1 MKDSVYRRES
11 CRLCGSS
18 ALEVVLSLTPTPLA
32 DAYISAGHLH
42 EEQPV
47 YPLDLNLCRDCGF
60 SQLLDIVIPEA
71 IYLDYIYETVSSLGL
86 VDHFRR
92 YADEVTAII
101 RPPVNALVVDIGS
114 NDGTLLSF
122 FKERGMRVLGVDPAR
137 EIARSATASGIETL
151 PTFFTYDLASQIL
164 NERCPATIITA
175 NNLYANVDDLAT
187 LTEAIHHL
195 LSPDGVFVF
204 ESFYLADWMQN
215 MVFDF
220 TYHEHLSYFLVKPL
234 ISFFQSHDMELIDVQ
249 RVPTKGGSIRCTIQR
264 SGGARF
270 VSPGIAELVEM
281 ETKLGLHHPETFK
294 SFATRIDQAKDQTL
308 KFIRSL
314 LAQGKSIAGYG
325 ASPTTTTLIYHF
337 ELGDKLSFIAD
348 DYSAKQNLF
357 SPGYH
362 IPVLAPQ
369 ALYDRKPDY
378 VLILAW
384 RYAEPIIEKHKA
396 FIEQGGKFIVPL
408 PELKII

>member
-1 MKDSVYRRES
+1 MKDSVYRRKT

-18 ALEVVLSLTPTPLA
+18 ALEVVLPLTPTPLA
-32 DAYISAGHLH
+32 DAYISADHLH

-47 YPLDLNLCRDCGF
+47 YPLDLYLCTNCGF
-60 SQLLDIVIPEA
+60 SQLLDIVIPQV

-92 YADEVTAII
+92 YANQVTATIK
-101 RPPVNALVVDIGS
+101 PPENALVVDIGS

-122 FKERGMRVLGVDPAR
+122 FKKRGMRVLGVDPAR
-137 EIARSATASGIETL
+137 EIALSATASGIETL
-151 PTFFTYDLASQIL
+151 STFFTNDLASQIL
-164 NERCPATIITA
+164 NERGPATIITA

-220 TYHEHLSYFLVKPL
+220 TYHEHLSYFSVKPL
-234 ISFFQSHDMELIDVQ
+234 ASFFQRHDMELIDVQ

-264 SGGARF
+264 SGGPRP
-270 VSPGIAELVEM
+270 VSPAIAELADM
-281 ETKLGLHHPETFK
+281 ETKLGLQRAETFK
-294 SFATRIDQAKDQTL
+294 SFATRIDHAKEQTL
-308 KFIRSL
+308 ELVRSL
-314 LAQGKSIAGYG
+314 LTNGKSIAGYG
-325 ASPTTTTLIYHF
+325 ASATTTTLIYHF
-337 ELGDKLSFIAD
+337 GLGDELSFIAD
-348 DYSAKQNLF
+348 DYPAKQNLY

-369 ALYDRKPDY
+369 ALYERKPDY

-384 RYAEPIIEKHKA
+384 RYAAPIIENHKA

>member
-1 MKDSVYRRES
+1 MKDSVYRRET
-11 CRLCGSS
+11 CRLCGSR
-18 ALEVVLSLTPTPLA
+18 ALEVVLPLTPTSLA
-32 DAYISAGHLH
+32 DAYISADHLH
-42 EEQPV
+42 EEQPI
-47 YPLDLNLCRDCGF
+47 YPLDLFLCRDCGF
-60 SQLLDIVIPEA
+60 SQLLDIVIPRI

-101 RPPVNALVVDIGS
+101 RPPANALVVDIGS

-122 FKERGMRVLGVDPAR
+122 FKERGLRVLGVDPAR

-164 NERCPATIITA
+164 NERGPATIITA

-195 LSPDGVFVF
+195 LSTDGVFVF

-220 TYHEHLSYFLVKPL
+220 TYHEHLSYFSVKPL
-234 ISFFQSHDMELIDVQ
+234 VSFFQSHDMELIDVQ
-249 RVPTKGGSIRCTIQR
+249 RVPTKGGSIRCVIQR
-264 SGGARF
+264 VGGPRP
-270 VSPGIAELVEM
+270 VSPAVAELVEM
-281 ETKLGLHHPETFK
+281 ETKLGLHRAETFK
-294 SFATRIDQAKDQTL
+294 AFAARIDQAKDQTL
-308 KFIRSL
+308 ELVRSL
-314 LAQGKSIAGYG
+314 LAQGKTIAGYG
-325 ASPTTTTLIYHF
+325 ASATTTTLVYHF

-348 DYSAKQNLF
+348 DYPAKQNLY

-369 ALYDRKPDY
+369 ALYERKPDY

-384 RYAEPIIEKHKA
+384 RYVEPIIKKHKT

>member
-1 MKDSVYRRES
+1 MKNSVYRRET

-18 ALEVVLSLTPTPLA
+18 TLEVVLPLTPTSLA
-32 DAYISAGHLH
+32 DAYISADHLH
-42 EEQPV
+42 EKQPV
-47 YPLDLNLCRDCGF
+47 YPLDLYLCRDCGF
-60 SQLLDIVIPEA
+60 SQLLDIVIPQV

-92 YADEVTAII
+92 YADEMISTI
-101 RPPVNALVVDIGS
+101 RPPANALVVDIGS

-122 FKERGMRVLGVDPAR
+122 FKKRGMRVLGVDPAR
-137 EIARSATASGIETL
+137 EIALSATAAGIKTL
-151 PTFFTYDLASQIL
+151 ATFFTFDLASQIL
-164 NERCPATIITA
+164 NERGPATIITA

-220 TYHEHLSYFLVKPL
+220 TYHEHLSYFSVKPL
-234 ISFFQSHDMELIDVQ
+234 VSFFQRHNMELIDVK

-264 SGGARF
+264 SGGPRP
-270 VSPGIAELVEM
+270 VSPAVAKLVEM
-281 ETKLGLHHPETFK
+281 ETKLGLQRAETFK
-294 SFATRIDQAKDQTL
+294 SFATRIDQAKEQTL
-308 KFIRSL
+308 EFIRSL
-314 LAQGKSIAGYG
+314 SAQGKSLAGFG
-325 ASPTTTTLIYHF
+325 ASATTTTLVYHF
-337 ELGDKLSFIAD
+337 DLGDKLNFIAD
-348 DYSAKQNLF
+348 DYPAKQDLY

-369 ALYDRKPDY
+369 ALYERKPDY

-384 RYAEPIIEKHKA
+384 RYAEPIIENHKV

-408 PELKII
+408 PKLKII